1 MTRET
6 KSPLNTTA
14 RKGKLNHG
22 GTETRRQDE
31 RTNRKSAHVA
41 PHPAGSGPGSGRRF
55 QVAAE
60 HSSVSP
66 GPCGGDPLCR
76 MRIRILAAVLALAL
90 GEPASAQYTAQSIAL
105 KAGWNAVY
113 LEVEPAE
120 PAPAVLVE
128 RSGGRIESIWTYDNR
143 FGGER
148 AFDPSE
154 FDETVQPPPVRVK
167 NRWHIYHP
175 GHPKASNLHRLAGS
189 RAYLIRVKSGSD
201 SWAFEIVG
209 RPTQSDPYWVTRD
222 FSLKGFPI
230 DSALSAETRPTFA
243 AFFSGSPEHLS
254 AECKVYSTDT
264 GGGMHG
270 PLDKSTARIEPG
282 KAYWIFTDGT
292 SSYRGPVE
300 VGGTGQDGLDFGR
313 TVVERTLDLRN
324 RTSAP
329 QEVRLRLLSTLG
341 ATPAGAPVRAGDP
354 RVQVLLTRDG
364 QREWADL
371 DAGGVALSLDPAAVL
386 PVKLRARRQGL
397 SIAVVRD
404 EPPPSAPAGGEAAG
418 ESGSSYQ
425 GELQVTTGE
434 GAQVKM
440 PLQMQVADR
449 TGLWIGDV
457 RLRFVRMV
465 QRDPPISGNPP
476 TPASTFESSKTLAQ
490 ALSGFP
496 DTVGGKDDAP
506 ELTFPLI
513 LHVGRPTQQADHVL
527 TLLRQVAVLWK
538 EGLRDQQNAIIDPGR
553 FVLITRKGLEAGLID
568 NLGLVGGTL
577 KDGRRF
583 SQLKTAPTFHKDSLL
598 AGPPGDFTASGVWTA
613 ETTIPSLDP
622 LNPFLHRYHP
632 DHGHPKVM
640 RQSGVPARG
649 GLDVKRTVSFDFSE
663 TDPLAGTFQVGDETV
678 TIPPR
683 PEYGDTIIGGTY
695 REVIETLTYDAVVVQ
710 GSFELRQ
717 AAMGIEKLNDGQ
729 PIN

>member
-1 MTRET
+1 M
-6 KSPLNTTA
+6 KP
-14 RKGKLNHG
+14 
-22 GTETRRQDE
+22 
-31 RTNRKSAHVA
+31 HV
-41 PHPAGSGPGSGRRF
+41 
-55 QVAAE
+55 
-60 HSSVSP
+60 
-66 GPCGGDPLCR
+66 
-76 MRIRILAAVLALAL
+76 LAAVLVLAL
-90 GEPASAQYTAQSIAL
+90 GEPASAQYTAQAIAL
-105 KAGWNAVY
+105 KAGWNSVY
-113 LEVEPAE
+113 LEVDPAE

-148 AFDPSE
+148 AFDPAE
-154 FDETVQPPPVRVK
+154 FDETVQPPPARVK

-189 RAYLIRVKSGSD
+189 RAYLVKVKPGSEP
-201 SWAFEIVG
+201 WTLEIVG

-230 DSALSAETRPTFA
+230 DPTLSADTRPTFA
-243 AFFSGSPEHLS
+243 AYFSGSPEHLS
-254 AECKVYSTDT
+254 AESKVYATDAE
-264 GGGMHG
+264 GGMRG

-282 KAYWIFTDGT
+282 RAYWVYTDGT

-300 VGGTGQDGLDFGR
+300 VGGAGQSGLDFGR
-313 TVVERTLDLRN
+313 SLVEKMLDLRN
-324 RTSAP
+324 RTSLP
-329 QEVRLRLLSTLG
+329 QEVRLRLLSTLA
-341 ATPAGAPVRAGDP
+341 ATPAGAPARAGDA
-354 RVQVLLTRDG
+354 RMQVLLTRDG

-371 DAGGVALSLDPAAVL
+371 DAAGVMLSLEPDEVL

-397 SIAVVRD
+397 PIAVVR
-404 EPPPSAPAGGEAAG
+404 EEGLPAAHPGGGGESA
-418 ESGSSYQ
+418 SGSSYQ
-425 GELQVTTGE
+425 GELQVTSGE

-440 PLQMQVADR
+440 PVEMQVADR
-449 TGLWIGDV
+449 TGLWIGEA

-465 QRDPPISGNPP
+465 QRDPPASGNPP
-476 TPASTFESSKTLAQ
+476 TPASTFENGKTLAQ
-490 ALSGFP
+490 ALSAFP
-496 DTVGGKDDAP
+496 DTLKGGDDTP

-538 EGLRDQQNAIIDPGR
+538 EGLRDQQGAITDAGR
-553 FVLITRKGLEAGLID
+553 YVLITRKGFEAGLID
-568 NLGLVGGTL
+568 NLGLVGGSL

-583 SQLKTAPTFHKDSLL
+583 SQLKTAPTFHKDSVL
-598 AGPPGDFTASGVWTA
+598 AGPPGDFTGSGVWTV

-649 GLDVKRTVSFDFSE
+649 GLEVKRRVSFDFSE
-663 TDPLAGTFQVGDETV
+663 TDPLAGTFQVGDETI

-683 PEYGDTIIGGTY
+683 PEYGDTIVGGTY

-729 PIN
+729 PVN